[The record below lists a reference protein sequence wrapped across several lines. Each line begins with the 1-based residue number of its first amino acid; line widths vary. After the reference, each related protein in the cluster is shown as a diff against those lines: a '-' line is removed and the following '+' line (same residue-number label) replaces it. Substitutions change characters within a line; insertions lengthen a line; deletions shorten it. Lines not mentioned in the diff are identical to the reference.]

1 MWIDIDIKEV
11 EEVVAGLV
19 EREKQLVFGSQI
31 RKPGAMLAIPV
42 GCFNSGFFFLY
53 IIYYIPSFNILY

>member
-42 GCFNSGFFFLY
+42 GCFNSGFFF
-53 IIYYIPSFNILY
+53 IYNLL

>member
-19 EREKQLVFGSQI
+19 EREKQFVFRSQI

-42 GCFNSGFFFLY
+42 GCFNSSFFYY
-53 IIYYIPSFNILY
+53 IIYYIP